1 MTISYKSGSAGSPP
15 ADFDSFPSPT
25 GAKTLALLD
34 LLAAHPAGLSSA
46 EATRL
51 SGITGNLVFRI
62 LKTLALMGY
71 AVQREDDKRYALSN
85 RLLDL
90 SRPKVGDKSLVV
102 CAQEAL
108 RSLRDDLGE
117 TVQLLIESGGKALI
131 LEQFQGIH
139 PLQVTGRIGMRCP
152 LYSSAPGKAILASW
166 SEAQRNQWFA
176 GRPLKSF
183 TPTTLSR
190 RKDLER
196 ELAIARVVGFA
207 VDRAEGIE
215 GIHCVAA
222 PILDEYGNPVGAVT
236 TIAPLA
242 RLPEAD
248 FEKVGQRVREAARQI
263 EARLRL

>member
-1 MTISYKSGSAGSPP
+1 MSAYTQTVPSPSTDLD
-15 ADFDSFPSPT
+15 ALPSPT

-34 LLAAHPAGLSSA
+34 LLAQHPAGLSAA
-46 EATRL
+46 EATRY

-71 AVQREDDKRYALSN
+71 AVQREDDKRYTLSN

-102 CAQEAL
+102 CAQDAL
-108 RSLRDDLGE
+108 RSLRDELGE

-139 PLQVTGRIGMRCP
+139 ALQVTGRIGMRCP
-152 LYSSAPGKAILASW
+152 LYSCAPGKAILAYW
-166 SEAQRNQWFA
+166 SEAQRNQWFL
-176 GRPLKSF
+176 GRSLKSF

-196 ELAIARVVGFA
+196 ELELTRLTGFA

-215 GIHCVAA
+215 GIHCIAA
-222 PILDEYGNPVGAVT
+222 PILDEYGNPVAAVT
-236 TIAPLA
+236 IIAPMA
-242 RLPEAD
+242 RLPESQ
-248 FEKVGQRVREAARQI
+248 FETVGRRVQEAARQI